1 MKHLLADAGS
11 TKTDWLF
18 LDNHGDTLRFHTD
31 GMNPSLL
38 TDDEIR
44 HILTTQLLPQVE
56 ACVLDM
62 VEFYGAGCRG
72 EAAMRM
78 KNLLCEIVATRNI
91 VVESDMLGAARMLC
105 GNNPGIVCILG
116 TGANSC
122 LYDGQ
127 QITRQTPA
135 LGFILGD
142 EGSGAVLGR
151 RLIGDIFKCQLPED
165 LCSAFQ
171 ADYPVTM
178 DELIRRVYRSSAPNQ
193 YLASFTPFLS
203 KNLHRSEIQDIIKDE
218 FRRFIHRNVLAYLP
232 YTDSHTPLH
241 FVGSIAS
248 VFQEQLR
255 EVVDEY
261 DLTMGK
267 VQRQPIDALC

>member
-1 MKHLLADAGS
+1 MKTLLADAGS
-11 TKTDWLF
+11 TKTDWL
-18 LDNHGDTLRFHTD
+18 LRDNQGDALRFHTD

-56 ACVLDM
+56 GLLIEQVD
-62 VEFYGAGCRG
+62 FYGAGCRG
-72 EAAMRM
+72 EAAERM
-78 KNLLCEIVATRNI
+78 KNLLGEVVGARNI
-91 VVESDMLGAARMLC
+91 TVESDMLGAARMLC
-105 GNNPGIVCILG
+105 GNNSGIVCILG

-127 QITRQTPA
+127 QISRQTPA

-151 RLIGDIFKCQLPED
+151 RLIGDIFKGQLPED
-165 LCSAFQ
+165 LCKDFLL
-171 ADYPVTM
+171 DYPLTM
-178 DELIRRVYRSSAPNQ
+178 DELIRRVYRTSAPNQ

-203 KNLHRSEIQDIIKDE
+203 KNIHRTEIQELIRDE
-218 FRRFIHRNVLAYLP
+218 FHRFIRRNVLAYLA
-232 YTDSHTPLH
+232 YTTAQPSIH

-248 VFQEQLR
+248 VFQTQLS
-255 EVVDEY
+255 EVVAQY
-261 DLTMGK
+261 DFTLGK
-267 VQRQPIDALC
+267 VVRQPIDALC

>member
-1 MKHLLADAGS
+1 MKTLLADAGS
-11 TKTDWLF
+11 TKTDWL
-18 LDNHGDTLRFHTD
+18 LRDNQGDALRFHTD

-56 ACVLDM
+56 GLLIEQVD
-62 VEFYGAGCRG
+62 FYGAGCRG
-72 EAAMRM
+72 EAAERM
-78 KNLLCEIVATRNI
+78 KNLLGEVVGARNI
-91 VVESDMLGAARMLC
+91 AVESDMLGAARMLC
-105 GNNPGIVCILG
+105 GNNSGIVCILG

-127 QITRQTPA
+127 QISQQTPA

-151 RLIGDIFKCQLPED
+151 RLIGDIFKGQLPED
-165 LCSAFQ
+165 LCKDFLL
-171 ADYPVTM
+171 DYPLTM
-178 DELIRRVYRSSAPNQ
+178 DELIRRVYRTSAPNQ

-203 KNLHRSEIQDIIKDE
+203 KNIHRTEIQELIRDE
-218 FRRFIHRNVLAYLP
+218 FHRFIRRNVLAYLA
-232 YTDSHTPLH
+232 YTTAQPPIH

-248 VFQEQLR
+248 VFQTQLS
-255 EVVDEY
+255 EVVAQY
-261 DLTMGK
+261 DFTLGK
-267 VQRQPIDALC
+267 VVRQPIDALC

>member
-1 MKHLLADAGS
+1 MKTLLADAGS
-11 TKTDWLF
+11 TKTDWL
-18 LDNHGDTLRFHTD
+18 LRDNQGNALRFHTD

-56 ACVLDM
+56 GFLIEQVD
-62 VEFYGAGCRG
+62 FYGAGCRG
-72 EAAMRM
+72 EAAKRM
-78 KNLLCEIVATRNI
+78 KNLLGEVVGVRNI
-91 VVESDMLGAARMLC
+91 TVESDMLGAARMLC
-105 GNNPGIVCILG
+105 GNNSGIVCILG

-127 QITRQTPA
+127 QISRQTPA

-151 RLIGDIFKCQLPED
+151 RLIGDIFKGQLPED
-165 LCSAFQ
+165 LCKDFLL
-171 ADYPVTM
+171 DYPLTM
-178 DELIRRVYRSSAPNQ
+178 DELIRRVYRTSAPNQ

-203 KNLHRSEIQDIIKDE
+203 KNIHRTEIQELIRDE
-218 FRRFIHRNVLAYLP
+218 FHRFIRRNVLAYMA
-232 YTDSHTPLH
+232 YTTAETPLH

-248 VFQEQLR
+248 VFQAQLC
-255 EVVDEY
+255 EVVAQY
-261 DLTMGK
+261 DFTLGK
-267 VQRQPIDALC
+267 VVRRPIDALC

>member
-11 TKTDWLF
+11 TKTDWLL

-56 ACVLDM
+56 ACVLDK

-122 LYDGQ
+122 LYNGQ

-151 RLIGDIFKCQLPED
+151 RLIGDIFKHQLPQD

-261 DLTMGK
+261 YLTMGK

>member
-11 TKTDWLF
+11 TKTDWL
-18 LDNHGDTLRFHTD
+18 LRDDYREIQRFHTD

-38 TDDEIR
+38 TNDEIR
-44 HILTTQLLPQVE
+44 QILTTQLLPQVK
-56 ACVLDM
+56 ACAVDE

-78 KNLLCEIVATRNI
+78 KDLLCAAIGTANV

-105 GNNPGIVCILG
+105 GCSPGIVCILG

-127 QITRQTPA
+127 QIIRQTPA

-151 RLIGDIFKCQLPED
+151 RLIGDVFKHQLPED
-165 LCSAFQ
+165 LCEAFL
-171 ADYPVTM
+171 AEYPMTM
-178 DELIRRVYRSSAPNQ
+178 DELIHRVYRSSAPNQ

-203 KNLHRSEIQDIIKDE
+203 KNIHRSEVQDIIKDE
-218 FRRFIHRNVLAYLP
+218 FRKFIHRNVLTYLSD
-232 YTDSHTPLH
+232 TDSQTPLH

-255 EVVDEY
+255 EVVTEY
-261 DLTMGK
+261 ALTLGK

>member
-1 MKHLLADAGS
+1 MKTLLADAGS
-11 TKTDWLF
+11 TKTDWL
-18 LDNHGDTLRFHTD
+18 LRDNQGDALRFHTD

-56 ACVLDM
+56 GLLIEQVD
-62 VEFYGAGCRG
+62 FYGAGCRG
-72 EAAMRM
+72 EAAERM
-78 KNLLCEIVATRNI
+78 KNLLGEVVGARNI
-91 VVESDMLGAARMLC
+91 AVESDMLGAARMLC
-105 GNNPGIVCILG
+105 GNNSGIVCILG

-127 QITRQTPA
+127 QISRQTPA

-151 RLIGDIFKCQLPED
+151 RLIGDIFKGQLPED
-165 LCSAFQ
+165 LCKDFLL
-171 ADYPVTM
+171 DYPLTM
-178 DELIRRVYRSSAPNQ
+178 DELIRRVYRTSAPNQ

-203 KNLHRSEIQDIIKDE
+203 KNIHRAEIQELIRDE
-218 FRRFIHRNVLAYLP
+218 FHRFIRRNVLAYLA
-232 YTDSHTPLH
+232 YTTAQTPLH

-248 VFQEQLR
+248 VFQAQLS
-255 EVVDEY
+255 EVVAQY
-261 DLTMGK
+261 DFTLGK
-267 VQRQPIDALC
+267 VVRQPIDALC

>member
-1 MKHLLADAGS
+1 MKTLLADAGS
-11 TKTDWLF
+11 TKTDWF
-18 LDNHGDTLRFHTD
+18 LRDNQGDALRFHTD

-56 ACVLDM
+56 GFLIEQVD
-62 VEFYGAGCRG
+62 FYGAGCRG
-72 EAAMRM
+72 EAAERM
-78 KNLLCEIVATRNI
+78 KNLLGEVVGARNI
-91 VVESDMLGAARMLC
+91 AVESDMLGAARMLC
-105 GNNPGIVCILG
+105 GNNSGIVCILG

-127 QITRQTPA
+127 QISRQTPA

-151 RLIGDIFKCQLPED
+151 RLIGDIFKGQLPED
-165 LCSAFQ
+165 LCKDFLL
-171 ADYPVTM
+171 DYPLTM
-178 DELIRRVYRSSAPNQ
+178 DELIRRVYRTSAPNQ

-203 KNLHRSEIQDIIKDE
+203 KNIHRTEIQELVRDE
-218 FRRFIHRNVLAYLP
+218 FHRFIRRNVLAYLA
-232 YTDSHTPLH
+232 YTTAQTPLH

-248 VFQEQLR
+248 VFQAQLS
-255 EVVDEY
+255 EVVAQY
-261 DLTMGK
+261 DFTLGK
-267 VQRQPIDALC
+267 VVRQPIDALC

>member
-11 TKTDWLF
+11 TKTDWLL

-56 ACVLDM
+56 ACVLDK
-62 VEFYGAGCRG
+62 VEYYGAGCRG

-78 KNLLCEIVATRNI
+78 KDLLCEIVATRNI

-151 RLIGDIFKCQLPED
+151 RLIGDIFKCQLPQD
-165 LCSAFQ
+165 LREAFQ

-267 VQRQPIDALC
+267 VQKQPIDALC

>member
-1 MKHLLADAGS
+1 MKTLLADAGS
-11 TKTDWLF
+11 TKTDWF
-18 LDNHGDTLRFHTD
+18 LRDNQGDALRFHTD

-56 ACVLDM
+56 GLLIEQVD
-62 VEFYGAGCRG
+62 FYGAGCRG
-72 EAAMRM
+72 EAAERM
-78 KNLLCEIVATRNI
+78 KNLLGEVVGARNI
-91 VVESDMLGAARMLC
+91 AVESDMLGAARMLC
-105 GNNPGIVCILG
+105 GNNSGIVCILG

-127 QITRQTPA
+127 QISQQTPA

-151 RLIGDIFKCQLPED
+151 RLIGDIFKGQLPED
-165 LCSAFQ
+165 LCKDFLL
-171 ADYPVTM
+171 DYPLTM
-178 DELIRRVYRSSAPNQ
+178 DELIRRVYRTSAPNQ

-203 KNLHRSEIQDIIKDE
+203 KNIQRTEIQELIRDE
-218 FRRFIHRNVLAYLP
+218 FHRFIRRNVLAYLA
-232 YTDSHTPLH
+232 YTTAETPLH

-248 VFQEQLR
+248 VFQAQLC
-255 EVVDEY
+255 EVVAQY
-261 DLTMGK
+261 DFTLGK
-267 VQRQPIDALC
+267 VVRQPIDALC

>member
-1 MKHLLADAGS
+1 MKTLLADAGS
-11 TKTDWLF
+11 TKTDWL
-18 LDNHGDTLRFHTD
+18 LRDNQGDALRFHTD

-56 ACVLDM
+56 GCLTEQ

-72 EAAMRM
+72 EAAERM
-78 KNLLCEIVATRNI
+78 KNLLGEVVGARNI
-91 VVESDMLGAARMLC
+91 AVESDMLGAARMLC
-105 GNNPGIVCILG
+105 GNNSGIVCILG

-122 LYDGQ
+122 LYDGR
-127 QITRQTPA
+127 QISQQTPA

-151 RLIGDIFKCQLPED
+151 RLIGDIFKGQLPED
-165 LCSAFQ
+165 LCKDFLL
-171 ADYPVTM
+171 DYPLTM
-178 DELIRRVYRSSAPNQ
+178 DELIRRVYRTSAPNQ

-203 KNLHRSEIQDIIKDE
+203 KNIHRIEIQEIIRDE
-218 FRRFIHRNVLAYLP
+218 FHRFIRRNVLAYLA
-232 YTDSHTPLH
+232 YTTAQTPLH

-248 VFQEQLR
+248 VFQAQLR
-255 EVVDEY
+255 EVVAQY
-261 DLTMGK
+261 DFTLGK
-267 VQRQPIDALC
+267 VVRQPIDALC

>member
-1 MKHLLADAGS
+1 MKTLLADAGS
-11 TKTDWLF
+11 TKTDWF
-18 LDNHGDTLRFHTD
+18 LRDNQGDALRFHTD

-56 ACVLDM
+56 GLLIEQVD
-62 VEFYGAGCRG
+62 FYGAGCRG
-72 EAAMRM
+72 EAAERM
-78 KNLLCEIVATRNI
+78 KNLLGEVVGARNI
-91 VVESDMLGAARMLC
+91 AVESDMLGAARMLC
-105 GNNPGIVCILG
+105 GNNSGIVCILG

-127 QITRQTPA
+127 QISQQTPA

-151 RLIGDIFKCQLPED
+151 RLIGDIFKGQLPED
-165 LCSAFQ
+165 LCKDFLL
-171 ADYPVTM
+171 DYPLTM
-178 DELIRRVYRSSAPNQ
+178 DELIRRVYRTSAPNQ

-203 KNLHRSEIQDIIKDE
+203 KNIHRTEIQELIRDE
-218 FRRFIHRNVLAYLP
+218 FHRFIRRNVLAYLA
-232 YTDSHTPLH
+232 YTTAQTPLH

-248 VFQEQLR
+248 VFQAQLS
-255 EVVDEY
+255 EVVAQY
-261 DLTMGK
+261 DFTLGK
-267 VQRQPIDALC
+267 VVRQPIDALC